1 MKWKN
6 GGGGERG
13 GGGKG
18 EGVHC
23 LPVAVGDAWWYVSR
37 WFIAIRALSLFLDL
51 GVWDLSVSF
60 DLGIFGEDLSFVE
73 SDTLVSFFFFFFYVS
88 NIE

>member
-18 EGVHC
+18 KGVHC
-23 LPVAVGDAWWYVSR
+23 LPVAVGDA
-37 WFIAIRALSLFLDL
+37 
-51 GVWDLSVSF
+51 
-60 DLGIFGEDLSFVE
+60 
-73 SDTLVSFFFFFFYVS
+73 
-88 NIE
+88 